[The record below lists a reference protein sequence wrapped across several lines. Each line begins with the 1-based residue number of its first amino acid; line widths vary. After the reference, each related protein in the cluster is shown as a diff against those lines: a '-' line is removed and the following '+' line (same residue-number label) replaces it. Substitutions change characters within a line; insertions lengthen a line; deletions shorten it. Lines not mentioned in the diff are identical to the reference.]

1 MRSLGVD
8 NLTIRPVGFPVIGE
22 LSSKLSGDDL
32 VREGAAET
40 FVVRCARSFSYG
52 HYSGVTQEQTFKS
65 SGRFVSLGCLKPR
78 FDLFSLGTGTH
89 QNPIRWPLTGVAL

>member
-40 FVVRCARSFSYG
+40 FVIRCARSCSYG
-52 HYSGVTQEQTFKS
+52 HYSGVTREQTFKS
-65 SGRFVSLGCLKPR
+65 SGRCVYLVLIYFRLVRERTRTPFVGP
-78 FDLFSLGTGTH
+78 
-89 QNPIRWPLTGVAL
+89 